1 MSTFSGGAPAVV
13 AAVMSYVQA
22 VSEARNTTLMA
33 NVNAAIA
40 AAQVPPSTKP
50 YVNLNLPD
58 IQNIDARSI
67 AAHQLSLGDLANIYG
82 SNTADVARTLANGF
96 SGFISSSFPSM
107 GTYVAVAET
116 WLSTALGA
124 GGTGVNATVEDQ
136 IWSRE
141 RTRVL
146 RDAHRASDEAMTAWV
161 GRGFAMPP
169 GALLAQLATVDRD
182 AQEKIGE
189 SSRERAI
196 KTWDIEVENM
206 RLAVNRSLDT
216 RNSAMSAALEYMKNV
231 ALAPQ
236 LGLEITKNVQTAQQ
250 RMNEA
255 LLEFYKADLS
265 GLDYNLR
272 LHTFDTQMSRQKEDV
287 DLKAASEA
295 FGQKI
300 AAVMAGAEAQ
310 GQQAAAALNGLHAQ
324 GTVSGSDTTSTQI
337 LG

>member
-1 MSTFSGGAPAVV
+1 
-13 AAVMSYVQA
+13 
-22 VSEARNTTLMA
+22 
-33 NVNAAIA
+33 
-40 AAQVPPSTKP
+40 
-50 YVNLNLPD
+50 
-58 IQNIDARSI
+58 
-67 AAHQLSLGDLANIYG
+67 
-82 SNTADVARTLANGF
+82 
-96 SGFISSSFPSM
+96 
-107 GTYVAVAET
+107 
-116 WLSTALGA
+116 
-124 GGTGVNATVEDQ
+124 
-136 IWSRE
+136 
-141 RTRVL
+141 
-146 RDAHRASDEAMTAWV
+146 
-161 GRGFAMPP
+161 
-169 GALLAQLATVDRD
+169 
-182 AQEKIGE
+182 
-189 SSRERAI
+189 
-196 KTWDIEVENM
+196 M

-324 GTVSGSDTTSTQI
+324 GTVSGSETMI
-337 LG
+337 EMG